1 MTRWTH
7 EQVARLAPD
16 AASLRAARAL
26 ARAGP
31 WSESGSTDT
40 LAWGRCQGSGS
51 TPYQVTVDLTGPTF
65 RCTCPSR
72 KQPCKHGLA
81 LLLRL
86 VLGGGTLS
94 DGPEGPGGPAVS
106 APPPDLAKA
115 RTRRDGPAKDPAAA
129 ARRREDRLALMAA
142 GLADL
147 ETWLGDLVR
156 GGLAAARQQPYRYWD
171 EAAARLVD
179 AQLPGLAER
188 VRRMGSDVHARTDW
202 ADHLLAEAGRWWT
215 AARAWA
221 GRDRLDAAQLGDLR
235 AFLGWPFAKD
245 EIRAADPVTDRWLVL
260 GVHRTDD
267 GHLQQQRTWLWG
279 TTTGETVLILDF
291 AAVGGT
297 LGVAQVVGAV
307 VEAPMGR
314 YPGGGPRR
322 ALFAEEPVP
331 VGASSVLPAGGP
343 LDEAL
348 ARVAAWRAANPWFDR
363 LPVTVAGARLLPPG
377 AAGGPGGGDPGW
389 VVDERGDALPLVAGA
404 PVWPL
409 LALTGGAPAPLFGE
423 IEDGRFRPLT
433 LAGRGLV
440 AV

>member
-1 MTRWTH
+1 
-7 EQVARLAPD
+7 VAR
-16 AASLRAARAL
+16 AR
-26 ARAGP
+26 
-31 WSESGSTDT
+31 
-40 LAWGRCQGSGS
+40 
-51 TPYQVTVDLTGPTF
+51 V
-65 RCTCPSR
+65 
-72 KQPCKHGLA
+72 
-81 LLLRL
+81 
-86 VLGGGTLS
+86 
-94 DGPEGPGGPAVS
+94 
-106 APPPDLAKA
+106 
-115 RTRRDGPAKDPAAA
+115 RREGPAKDPAAA
-129 ARRREDRLALMAA
+129 ARRREDRLALMSA

-179 AQLPGLAER
+179 AQLPALAER
-188 VRRMGSDVHARTDW
+188 VRRMGSDVHARADW

-215 AARAWA
+215 ATRAWA
-221 GRDRLDAAQLGDLR
+221 RRERLDAAQLGDLR

-245 EIRAADPVTDRWLVL
+245 EIRTADPVTDRWLVL

-267 GHLQQQRTWLWG
+267 GQLQQQRTWLRG
-279 TTTGETVLILDF
+279 TATGETVLILDF

-314 YPGGGPRR
+314 YPGGPPRR

-331 VGASSVLPAGGP
+331 VGASSELPAAAP
-343 LDEAL
+343 LDEGL
-348 ARVAAWRAANPWFDR
+348 ARVATWRAGNPWTDR
-363 LPVTVAGARLLPPG
+363 LPVTVAGARLVPPASGG
-377 AAGGPGGGDPGW
+377 AGW
-389 VVDERGDALPLVAGA
+389 VVDERGDALPLVPGA
-404 PVWPL
+404 PLWTL

-433 LAGRGLV
+433 LAARRLV